1 MAGMI
6 KINQR
11 DLSLNLFWFVNSA
24 AKYSQSGGREEIPI
38 YCHLD
43 QNSLLSGEIA
53 PDSKMEAKLHVQR
66 ESIKME
72 KETFPGFDRRRQVIA
87 AVMKESMEAMTYTR
101 EKSGKSYR
109 MVDYPSVYFIRSHIT
124 PIIYFTKKTINL
136 QFVYKVRIYL
146 PYSV

>member
-1 MAGMI
+1 MAGII

-72 KETFPGFDRRRQVIA
+72 NETFPGFDRRRQVIA
-87 AVMKESMEAMTYTR
+87 AVTKDSMEAMTYTK
-101 EKSGKSYR
+101 EKSGKSYIIK
-109 MVDYPSVYFIRSHIT
+109 DYPFANFIQSHIT

-136 QFVYKVRIYL
+136 QLV
-146 PYSV
+146 